1 MPSVIFP
8 EPQKK
13 TSALIDNIAINSI
26 KIALSNKIINI
37 NNNHAD
43 SHLYNIYPGE
53 HYRLLKAITEYMNPK
68 VIVEIGTF
76 TGMGVY
82 SMIQGLNKGK
92 IYTYDIV
99 EWNKFET
106 HLEKIYF
113 ENGSVTQ
120 IIADL
125 SNKNDFILNKD
136 ILNSAEMI
144 FLDAPKNVVFE
155 KNFLKFLTEL
165 NPVEKRILVIDDIKF
180 MNMIDLWVN
189 IKSPKVD
196 VTSFGHW
203 TGTGLVDI
211 SDGIKFW

>member
-1 MPSVIFP
+1 M
-8 EPQKK
+8 KK
-13 TSALIDNIAINSI
+13 FIYR
-26 KIALSNKIINI
+26 KIYNLLSQYVV
-37 NNNHAD
+37 D
-43 SHLYNIYPGE
+43 SEYIT
-53 HYRLLKAITEYMNPK
+53 ITEYMNPK

-106 HLEKIYF
+106 HLEMVYF
-113 ENGSVTQ
+113 DNGSVKQ
-120 IIADL
+120 IISDL
-125 SNKNDFILNKD
+125 SNKNNFILNKD

-144 FLDAPKNVVFE
+144 FLDAPKNGVFE
-155 KNFLKFLTEL
+155 KKFLTFLTEL
-165 NPVEKRILVIDDIKF
+165 NQVEKRILVIDDIKF

-189 IKSPKVD
+189 IKSPKID
-196 VTSFGHW
+196 LTSFGHW